1 MGKQSRMK
9 QQKKQEI
16 QSSPALKRAE
26 IIMKVRCGLMTAT
39 QAAEVLG
46 VSRKTYYKWEQR
58 GLEALMQGLT
68 DQAAGRPETAP
79 EAVRET
85 EFEKQVARLKRDNEL
100 LQKKMQLKD
109 IAHQLQLK
117 AEKDGAKKK

>member
-1 MGKQSRMK
+1 
-9 QQKKQEI
+9 
-16 QSSPALKRAE
+16 
-26 IIMKVRCGLMTAT
+26 MKVRCGLMTAT

-58 GLEALMQGLT
+58 GLAGLMEGVQ
-68 DQAAGRPETAP
+68 DQAAGRPETARD
-79 EAVRET
+79 AVREA
-85 EFEKQVARLKRDNEL
+85 EFEAQVARLKRDNEL
-100 LQKKMQLKD
+100 LQKKMQLKQ